1 MSAARELML
10 GFNYC
15 DIAGRDV
22 ALRAAQLYRPLRRQG
37 ITVRKTIDILIGS
50 FCITIN
56 SCLLH
61 DDRDFP
67 SVPTSA
73 SCHQYDRA
81 TPVDAHIA

>member
-22 ALRAAQLYRPLRRQG
+22 ALRAAQLYRSLRRQG

-50 FCITIN
+50 FCITNN

-61 DDRDFP
+61 DDRDFDALEERAGL
-67 SVPTSA
+67 SVVHPA
-73 SCHQYDRA
+73 
-81 TPVDAHIA
+81 